1 MMGMSIPYESYGRS
15 RQKTRTRTALV
26 EAARSL
32 LAEGATPTVEQ
43 TAERAD
49 IARTTAYR
57 YFPNQRSLLLE
68 AYPQLEAASLLGPE
82 APPDAASRLDI
93 VTANFTQQVVDH
105 EPELRATLRIALE
118 PGATLDG
125 PLPLRQGRA
134 IRWIEDALAPLQEQM
149 PERELHRLALAIRV
163 VVGIEAYTWLID
175 IGGLSSEDAVATMRR
190 SARALLRDALDGAGQ
205 APSRT

>member
-1 MMGMSIPYESYGRS
+1 
-15 RQKTRTRTALV
+15 
-26 EAARSL
+26 
-32 LAEGATPTVEQ
+32 
-43 TAERAD
+43 
-49 IARTTAYR
+49 
-57 YFPNQRSLLLE
+57 
-68 AYPQLEAASLLGPE
+68 LLGPD

-118 PGATLDG
+118 PGATREG

-134 IRWIEDALAPLQEQM
+134 IRWIEDALAPLQNQM
-149 PERELHRLALAIRV
+149 PERERHRLALAIRV
-163 VVGIEAYTWLID
+163 VIGIEAYTWLTD

-190 SARALLRDALDGAGQ
+190 SARALLRDALEGAAQ